1 MSHQRRAFTLI
12 ELLVV
17 IAIIALLI
25 GLLLPALGKARKSAR
40 LTISMS
46 NIRQIAAAG
55 ATYQTDQKG
64 LLPLTPV
71 MQYTANPGPGQPS
84 DGWIPQNAW
93 CTWSA
98 FGKTNSS
105 YWQGQ
110 YGGVF
115 EIRQENRPLNIY
127 LYPSIGSRT
136 SGAIST
142 VDSSRINN
150 NLMAFKDPSDQVGH
164 QRNWPGPNMFDSTT
178 GTTPS
183 CFDDVGTSYQWQ
195 AKWYEQIDRD
205 PRYSGLTLVKKFEL
219 GARRF
224 KLADSFAPSRMV
236 WLNDEWADITI
247 NSTNPNARVKNGYD
261 DINKSVLG
269 FMDGHGAY
277 LPIIPGSGTPPS
289 TDLWDRVEAY
299 NNDKYTVIFPFV
311 R

>member
-1 MSHQRRAFTLI
+1 MRIHRRGFTLI

-40 LTISMS
+40 ITISLS

-64 LLPLTPV
+64 LLPL
-71 MQYTANPGPGQPS
+71 QPS
-84 DGWIPQNAW
+84 MTYNPTTGWQPTNAW

-98 FGKTNSS
+98 FGKTNSAFWMG
-105 YWQGQ
+105 YA
-110 YGGVF
+110 GGVF
-115 EIRQENRPLNIY
+115 EIRQENRPLNVYIY
-127 LYPSIGSRT
+127 PDTGGRTPQAIGST
-136 SGAIST
+136 
-142 VDSSRINN
+142 DSSRKNN
-150 NLMAFKDPSDQVGH
+150 NLMAFKDPSDMIGH
-164 QRNWPGPNMFDSTT
+164 QRNWPANNPFDSSM
-178 GTTPS
+178 GVSPS
-183 CFDDVGTSYQWQ
+183 CFDDVGCSYQWQ

-205 PRYSGLTLVKKFEL
+205 ARYSSMNLVQKFEV

-247 NSTNPNARVKNGYD
+247 NQASATARVKNGYD
-261 DINKSVLG
+261 DVNKSVMG
-269 FMDGHGAY
+269 FMDAHAAY
-277 LPIIPGSGTPPS
+277 LTVYPGGGTPSSPE
-289 TDLWDRVEAY
+289 LWDRIEAY
-299 NNDKYTVIFPFV
+299 SNEKYTVIFPFV